1 MARKTINIGT
11 TGNDATGD
19 SIREGFNK
27 VNQNFT
33 EVYSKLGLEGGLN
46 VAQMVLL
53 LLKKHYKVTVLELT
67 LVQTLQKLLFQIQ
80 ELKFR

>member
-1 MARKTINIGT
+1 MQLRHAVAAKVLEYNQMARKVINIGT

-33 EVYSKLGLEGGLN
+33 EIYASLGLGGGLTFSSLDDTPSTLAPN
-46 VAQMVLL
+46 
-53 LLKKHYKVTVLELT
+53 KKMD
-67 LVQTLQKLLFQIQ
+67 
-80 ELKFR
+80 